1 MNTRSGGIAKA
12 ALGVLA
18 ASAALIGA
26 SGVWTPAFAQARTT
40 FDFEDGTQG
49 FIALTLKGGQI
60 AEDPSVKLEQIKG
73 KEQVKS
79 GEGALSYS
87 YKLEKDTIRILVL
100 PTKLGPNT
108 KSIRLW
114 VRSNTATTLAVILRE
129 QDETRYSTNL
139 TVPANEWSPIAVNLD
154 ELTLS
159 AGAQDE
165 NGKLDLDQ
173 VDSLTLLDYAVTF
186 LASETL
192 AKAIPNPAGP
202 RQLLIDDLQ
211 LSTEAAPIS
220 TGSYKAGANEYHI
233 LDNFESGTIRW
244 TPIRANFAVT
254 PPAIEFFPSDAP
266 LKILAEAAAPGEGK
280 SPVEPGGKGLRFSY
294 KRAAGQAY
302 ALIFDL
308 ADRNLKGV
316 HTLKMNLRVT
326 HKSLIVV
333 EVKEKDDSKFQQ
345 HVYPD
350 DNKGW
355 RNLSFPLLTLVQADD
370 SKDENDKLD
379 VDQIKEVAI
388 IDSSPIMAD
397 SAPPG
402 DVTIEVDSVVFQIK

>member
-1 MNTRSGGIAKA
+1 MNTRSGRITTA
-12 ALGVLA
+12 ALSVFA
-18 ASAALIGA
+18 ASAVLIGA
-26 SGVWTPAFAQARTT
+26 SGLWTPALAQARTT

-49 FIALTLKGGQI
+49 FMALTFKDGQV
-60 AEDPSVKLEQIKG
+60 AEDPGVKLEQVKV

-87 YKLEKDTIRILVL
+87 YKLENGTVRILVL
-100 PTKLGPNT
+100 PTKIAPDT
-108 KSIRLW
+108 KSIRFW

-129 QDETRYSTNL
+129 PDDSRYSVNV
-139 TVPANEWSPIAVNLD
+139 TVPANDWSPVALNLD

-173 VDSLTLLDYAVTF
+173 VDSLTLFDFAWTF
-186 LASETL
+186 LASDAL
-192 AKAIPNPAGP
+192 SKAIPNAAGP
-202 RQLLIDDLQ
+202 RQLLVDDLQ

-220 TGSYKAGANEYHI
+220 TGSYKSGANEYHI
-233 LDNFESGTIRW
+233 VDNFESGTIRW
-244 TPIRANFAVT
+244 MPVRANFAVT

-266 LKILAEAAAPGEGK
+266 LKILAEAAAPGPGT

-302 ALIFDL
+302 ALIFNL

-350 DNKGW
+350 NNTGW
-355 RNLSFPLLTLVQADD
+355 RSLSFPLLTLVQADD